1 MCIVKSTE
9 ILGKVKGRGL
19 GKSHQPNNAPV
30 LMDVLSLQ
38 HTTRTSGDEK
48 LSRCG
53 RHHQY
58 GSSKIMRHCS
68 IIESVYSINLLDI
81 FCRCLLRKA
90 ARWLLPGNAPAN
102 ELACAI
108 ITFPLLYNYLVLDP
122 KSLRVMGQW
131 DSSALTSSRSY
142 SIDLYPPI
150 RLVKWQALSGLHH

>member
-1 MCIVKSTE
+1 
-9 ILGKVKGRGL
+9 
-19 GKSHQPNNAPV
+19 
-30 LMDVLSLQ
+30 MDVLPLQ

-90 ARWLLPGNAPAN
+90 AKWLLPGNAPAN

-108 ITFPLLYNYLVLDP
+108 ITLPLLYNYLILDP
-122 KSLRVMGQW
+122 KSL
-131 DSSALTSSRSY
+131 
-142 SIDLYPPI
+142 
-150 RLVKWQALSGLHH
+150 